1 MLCPT
6 PLVRVVKANANGEA
20 HNMVFKIRHV
30 ALLAST
36 AMLAACG
43 GSDADTVELPY
54 GTAQQLMANEVQ
66 PTADIYWGAVK
77 FESILNDDGTVT
89 ERDIRPE
96 TDEDWATVEASA
108 VHMGELGAVMLTPA
122 YADGRGDDWSDF
134 AQGLIDVSARA
145 AQAAADHDPD
155 AVFEVGGTM
164 YNVCRACHQ
173 MYPPEELPEGMT
185 VEDVQRPNNDETLE
199 EYVAGDQT

>member
-1 MLCPT
+1 M
-6 PLVRVVKANANGEA
+6 VVN
-20 HNMVFKIRHV
+20 FRHAAV
-30 ALLAST
+30 LATAAFLAS
-36 AMLAACG
+36 CG
-43 GSDADTVELPY
+43 GSDAEAPAAPF

-77 FESILNDDGTVT
+77 FESVLNDDGTVT

-96 TDEDWATVEASA
+96 TDEEWAAIEASA
-108 VHMGELGAVMLTPA
+108 VRMGELGEVLLTPA
-122 YADGRGDDWSDF
+122 YADGRGEDWGDF
-134 AQGLIDVSARA
+134 ARGLIEVSGQA

-185 VEDVQRPNNDETLE
+185 VDDVERPNTEETLE
-199 EYVAGDQT
+199 EYVGGDQT